1 MKISEAKYRL
11 LFLLSGAVMT
21 TLVCWLVFSLQSS
34 QQRARYEMQIDATLP
49 AIAQRL
55 AVVQASIDALVGLYQ
70 ASDEMDAA
78 LFTPFSEEI
87 LQNYRFIDSLQ
98 YLTYITRDEKQLVID
113 EMHESGFSQFSI
125 RSTSDKN
132 AGPMDIDPNY
142 YLVTSFLEPLTPS
155 SASLMGMD
163 WLANDKVEQ
172 AFFKAAS
179 ENASQLITAP
189 AILGKSRHLVLLKPT
204 YFGRSVQTS
213 AVDRFEQVS
222 GMFVIVLDWDYLTH
236 FSETE
241 GGTQFPVKFSL
252 LTDDGE
258 MFKYHE
264 REMAHVK
271 KAAKIAAG
279 NSEFTVL
286 AHYRPIPTRSMY
298 LWVIV
303 AGLLSAIGYSIT
315 VLELRSRYLLK
326 QDKNRA
332 QAQLYRERERAEV
345 ALRSISDAVITTN
358 TDHNITYM
366 NPVAE
371 QMLDCNLEDVR
382 GRDLA
387 ELVKL
392 EFQPIGDAIPDPV
405 DFYIDIT
412 QSNLRQTGI
421 DIVLKVGTNQLS
433 VDGNASP
440 LMDSQGEPIG
450 SMLVL
455 RDVSFEQELTNQL
468 IYQASHDSL
477 TGLMNRAEFENRVK
491 ETLDL
496 SRQHN
501 RQNALCY
508 IDLDQFKLVND
519 TCGHGAG
526 DEMLKQL
533 AGVLQNEIRKE
544 DLVARLGGDEF
555 GVLLH
560 DCDRNQAQHLAER
573 VRVAL
578 HEMHFKWEDKIFD
591 VSGSIGLV
599 MINRMSGSLP
609 ELMSAADLACY
620 AAKDSGR
627 DMVHVYHVDDAEIAE
642 KFRQMQWLPRIR
654 EALNNN
660 EFELA
665 IQPVASLKEGISPLI
680 IYEFLLRWPQRDG
693 SLISP
698 ALFIPSAER
707 YDLMRELD
715 GWVIENAL
723 SAVTQMKSELQYPA
737 DQMFTINL
745 SGQSVCDPALSDFI
759 VAALGRFEVDPK
771 TICFEV
777 TETAAIA
784 NFSVAIEFI
793 NCLRELGCRFA
804 LDDFGSGL
812 SSFSYL
818 KRLPLDFL
826 KIDGLFVRDMLDDPV
841 DLAMVRTIH
850 DVAKVLKLQTI
861 AEWVEDE
868 ATLDSLKSIGIDYAQ
883 GFHISRPTMVSEL
896 LPSAVATEKGGSPE
910 IAGCTELP
918 ALSTATSD

>member
-1 MKISEAKYRL
+1 
-11 LFLLSGAVMT
+11 
-21 TLVCWLVFSLQSS
+21 
-34 QQRARYEMQIDATLP
+34 
-49 AIAQRL
+49 
-55 AVVQASIDALVGLYQ
+55 
-70 ASDEMDAA
+70 
-78 LFTPFSEEI
+78 
-87 LQNYRFIDSLQ
+87 
-98 YLTYITRDEKQLVID
+98 
-113 EMHESGFSQFSI
+113 
-125 RSTSDKN
+125 
-132 AGPMDIDPNY
+132 
-142 YLVTSFLEPLTPS
+142 
-155 SASLMGMD
+155 
-163 WLANDKVEQ
+163 
-172 AFFKAAS
+172 
-179 ENASQLITAP
+179 
-189 AILGKSRHLVLLKPT
+189 LKPT
-204 YFGRSVQTS
+204 YFGRSVQ
-213 AVDRFEQVS
+213 ANAEDRFKQVS
-222 GMFVIVLDWDYLTH
+222 GLFAIVLDWDQMTH
-236 FSETE
+236 FSQTD
-241 GGTQFPVKFSL
+241 GGSQFSVDFSL
-252 LTDDGE
+252 ITEDGE
-258 MFKYHE
+258 RLAHHE
-264 REMAHVK
+264 QESIHEK
-271 KAAKIAAG
+271 KAKIEAG
-279 NSEFTVL
+279 NSVFTLL
-286 AHYRPIPTRSMY
+286 AHHQSIPTRSTY

-303 AGLLSAIGYSIT
+303 AGLLSAIVYAIT
-315 VLELRSRYLLK
+315 VLELRSRFLLK
-326 QDKNRA
+326 RDRNRA
-332 QAQLYRERERAEV
+332 QSQLYRERERSEV
-345 ALRSISDAVITTN
+345 ALRSISDAVITTD

-371 QMLDCNLEDVR
+371 QMLDCNLEDAR
-382 GRDLA
+382 GRLLA
-387 ELVKL
+387 DLVKL

-421 DIVLKVGTNQLS
+421 DIVLKVGTGQLS
-433 VDGNASP
+433 IDGNASP
-440 LMDSQGEPIG
+440 LMDSQGELIG

-455 RDVSFEQELTNQL
+455 RDVSLEQELTNQL

-526 DEMLKQL
+526 DELLKRL
-533 AGVLQNEIRKE
+533 AGVLQIEIRKE

-555 GVLLH
+555 GILLH
-560 DCDRNQAQHLAER
+560 DCDQNQARDLAER

-578 HEMHFKWEDKIFD
+578 HEMHFKWEDKVFD

-642 KFRQMQWLPRIR
+642 KFRQMQWLPRIK
-654 EALNNN
+654 EAINKN

-665 IQPVASLKEGISPLI
+665 IQSVTSLKEGISPGI
-680 IYEFLLRWPQRDG
+680 IYEFLLRWPQADG

-698 ALFIPSAER
+698 AQFIPSAES
-707 YDLMRELD
+707 YDLMRDLD

-723 SAVTQMKSELQYPA
+723 AAVAQLKTELQYPGN
-737 DQMFTINL
+737 QMFTINL
-745 SGQSVCDPALSDFI
+745 SGQSVCDPALADFI
-759 VAALGRFEVDPK
+759 IGMLHRFEVDPQI
-771 TICFEV
+771 ICFEV

-784 NFSVAIEFI
+784 NFSIAIEFI
-793 NCLRELGCRFA
+793 NRLRELGCRFA

-883 GFHISRPTMVSEL
+883 GFHISRPIMVPEL
-896 LPSAVATEKGGSPE
+896 LPFAAATVKGGSPGA
-910 IAGCTELP
+910 AGCTEVP
-918 ALSTATSD
+918 ALSAATSD

>member
-1 MKISEAKYRL
+1 MKISETKYRL
-11 LFLLSGAVMT
+11 LFLLLGAVMT
-21 TLVCWLVFSLQSS
+21 TLVCWLVFNLQSS

-113 EMHESGFSQFSI
+113 EMHESGFSQFTI

-132 AGPMDIDPNY
+132 ASPMDIDPNY
-142 YLVTSFLEPLTPS
+142 YLVTSFIEPLTPS
-155 SASLMGMD
+155 SANLMGMD
-163 WLANDKVEQ
+163 WLANDNVER

-189 AILGKSRHLVLLKPT
+189 AVLGKSRHLVLLKPT
-204 YFGRSVQTS
+204 YFGRSIQTR

-236 FSETE
+236 FLDTE
-241 GGTQFPVKFSL
+241 DYSQFPVEFSL
-252 LTDDGE
+252 LTEDGE
-258 MFKYHE
+258 IFAHHE
-264 REMAHVK
+264 QDLIHK
-271 KAAKIAAG
+271 QKAEIKAG
-279 NSEFTVL
+279 NTMFTIL
-286 AHYRPIPTRSMY
+286 AHFQSTTTRSMY

-303 AGLLSAIGYSIT
+303 AGLLSAIGYSLT
-315 VLELRSRYLLK
+315 ALELRSRYLLK
-326 QDKNRA
+326 RDKNQA
-332 QAQLYRERERAEV
+332 QSQLYRERERAEV
-345 ALRSISDAVITTN
+345 ALRSIGDAVITTN
-358 TDHNITYM
+358 NDHNITYM

-371 QMLDCNLEDVR
+371 CMLDCNLEDVR
-382 GRDLA
+382 GRQLV

-405 DFYIDIT
+405 DFYIDLT

-421 DIVLKVGTNQLS
+421 DIVLKVGTGQLS

-440 LMDSQGEPIG
+440 LLDSQGELIG

-455 RDVSFEQELTNQL
+455 RDVSLEQELTNQL

-533 AGVLQNEIRKE
+533 AGVLQTEIRKE

-560 DCDRNQAQHLAER
+560 DCNRNQAQDLAER

-627 DMVHVYHVDDAEIAE
+627 DMVHVYHVDDTEIAE

-665 IQPVASLKEGISPLI
+665 IQPVTSLKEDISPRI
-680 IYEFLLRWPQRDG
+680 IYEFLLRWPQDDG

-723 SAVTQMKSELQYPA
+723 TAVMQMKSELQYPA

-745 SGQSVCDPALSDFI
+745 SGQSVCDPTLADFI
-759 VAALGRFEVDPK
+759 IGMLRRFEVDPK

-784 NFSVAIEFI
+784 NFSIAIEFI
-793 NCLRELGCRFA
+793 NRLRGLGCRFA

-896 LPSAVATEKGGSPE
+896 LPFAVATEKGGSPG

-918 ALSTATSD
+918 ALSAATSE

>member
-1 MKISEAKYRL
+1 MSIAETKPQL
-11 LFLLSGAVMT
+11 LFLLSGAVII
-21 TLVCWLVFSLQSS
+21 TLVCWSVFSLKSYQE
-34 QQRARYEMQIDATLP
+34 RARYEAQIDATLQ

-55 AVVQASIDALVGLYQ
+55 VVAQASLNALVGLYQ

-87 LQNYRFIDSLQ
+87 LQDYRFIDSLQ

-113 EMHESGFSQFSI
+113 EMHEAGFSQFSI
-125 RSTSDKN
+125 KSTAGENARS
-132 AGPMDIDPNY
+132 MDPDY

-155 SASLMGMD
+155 SANLMGMD
-163 WLANDKVEQ
+163 WLASDKVER

-179 ENASQLITAP
+179 ENESQLISAP
-189 AILGKSRHLVLLKPT
+189 AVLGKSRHLVLLKPT
-204 YFGRSVQTS
+204 YFGRSVQS
-213 AVDRFEQVS
+213 NAADRFEQVS
-222 GMFVIVLDWDYLTH
+222 GMFVIVLDWDQLTA
-236 FSETE
+236 FSLTEGKNQLAVEFSLITE
-241 GGTQFPVKFSL
+241 GGEIFVH
-252 LTDDGE
+252 
-258 MFKYHE
+258 HE
-264 REMAHVK
+264 QEWTNEK
-271 KAAKIAAG
+271 EAKIEAG
-279 NSEFTVL
+279 NIMLTVK
-286 AHYRPIPTRSMY
+286 AQYRPKPTLSTY
-298 LWVIV
+298 LWVILS
-303 AGLLSAIGYSIT
+303 GLLSVIVYSII

-326 QDKNRA
+326 RDKNRA
-332 QAQLYRERERAEV
+332 QSQLYRERERAEV
-345 ALRSISDAVITTN
+345 ALRSINDAVITTDIDN
-358 TDHNITYM
+358 NIKYM
-366 NPVAE
+366 NPAAE
-371 QMLDCNLEDVR
+371 HMLDCNLKDVR
-382 GRDLA
+382 GRRLA

-405 DFYIDIT
+405 DFYIDMT
-412 QSNLRQTGI
+412 QSRLRQTGI
-421 DIVLKVGTNQLS
+421 DIVLKVGTSQLS

-440 LMDSQGEPIG
+440 LLDSQGELIG

-455 RDVSFEQELTNQL
+455 RDVSLEQELTNQL
-468 IYQASHDSL
+468 VYQASHDSL
-477 TGLMNRAEFENRVK
+477 TGLMNRSEFENRVK
-491 ETLDL
+491 ESLEQ

-519 TCGHGAG
+519 TCGHSAG
-526 DEMLKQL
+526 DELLKQL
-533 AGVLQNEIRKE
+533 AGVLQTQIRKE

-555 GVLLH
+555 GILLH
-560 DCDRNQAQHLAER
+560 DCDQNHAQKMAER
-573 VRVAL
+573 VRAAL
-578 HEMHFKWEDKIFD
+578 HEMHFKWEDKIFG

-599 MINRMSGSLP
+599 MINRMSGSLS

-654 EALNNN
+654 EAINNN

-665 IQPVASLKEGISPLI
+665 IQSVASLKEDTNPRI
-680 IYEFLLRWPQRDG
+680 IYEFLLRWPQDDG

-707 YDLMRELD
+707 YDLMLD
-715 GWVIENAL
+715 LDYWVIENAL
-723 SAVTQMKSELQYPA
+723 AVVTKLNTELQYPA
-737 DQMFTINL
+737 NQMFTINL
-745 SGQSVCDPALSDFI
+745 SGQSVCNPALADFI
-759 VAALGRFEVDPK
+759 IDMLRRFEVDPQ

-777 TETAAIA
+777 TETVAIA
-784 NFSVAIEFI
+784 NFSVAIDFI
-793 NCLRELGCRFA
+793 NSLRELGCRFA

-841 DLAMVRTIH
+841 DHAMVRTIH

-883 GFHISRPTMVSEL
+883 GFHISRPTKVSEL
-896 LPSAVATEKGGSPE
+896 LPFAAATEKVGSPG

-918 ALSTATSD
+918 ALSTATNE